1 MRLPGGVFSG
11 PAVQALRGH
20 CTIQVGLATTRRS
33 DGRRLPMM
41 LAVWLTNLWR
51 YGSSTQIWWPGMGY
65 QSRNSKMERCQSRS

>member
-1 MRLPGGVFSG
+1 
-11 PAVQALRGH
+11 
-20 CTIQVGLATTRRS
+20 
-33 DGRRLPMM
+33 MM